1 MWKYLAPVIVGVI
14 VALFS
19 EDIDKMF
26 NGNKTKERKVLVF
39 CGGNYYLYDICGS
52 FCFELIASGNKKR
65 GNCGGARL

>member
-26 NGNKTKERKVLVF
+26 NGNKKLKKVILVF
-39 CGGNYYLYDICGS
+39 CGGVIIICMIS
-52 FCFELIASGNKKR
+52 AVLSVLNW
-65 GNCGGARL
+65 

>member
-26 NGNKTKERKVLVF
+26 NGNKKLKKVILVY
-39 CGGNYYLYDICGS
+39 CGGVFIICMIS
-52 FCFELIASGNKKR
+52 AVLSVLN
-65 GNCGGARL
+65 